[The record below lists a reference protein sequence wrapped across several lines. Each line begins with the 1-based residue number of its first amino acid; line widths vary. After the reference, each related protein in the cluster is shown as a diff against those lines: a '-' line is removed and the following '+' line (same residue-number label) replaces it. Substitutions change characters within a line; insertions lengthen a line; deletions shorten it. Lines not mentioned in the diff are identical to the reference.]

1 MFNNIYSSL
10 EQLGLTAQ
18 KRALHIQFS
27 NSSLNSQVF
36 LQRID
41 GQHAINQGVSVE
53 LICLSTNA
61 LLPLKQFIGCQVAVD
76 QVTDSGELFRST
88 GIITAASQ
96 GQSDG
101 ALTVYKLQL
110 EDATSLWHKR
120 RNSRVFM
127 NKSVLEITQILFSE
141 WQSNSA
147 LFAASLT
154 LDSSG
159 LSRDYDVRPFSM
171 QANET
176 DYAYLTR
183 LWRSEGINWL
193 IDESSLTVSTSNQ
206 DIQPQKLR
214 LIDSNSPFQRLS
226 RGNIRFHRS
235 HATEQSDSITSL
247 IAQRQLQSTAIHL
260 QRWQADSLSQ
270 EQGSGSV
277 LSSHQHS
284 SQRDNDS
291 LSLEQAWTVSP
302 AWISD
307 LNGEDQTTASG
318 NSQLEQLNQQLSDY
332 QALQAKSFIAHSTVR
347 DAQVGYRFELDEH
360 PEIDQQHAGDK
371 EFLILSKQFYNQNNL
386 PKELNQQIQQ
396 LLTLSHWNLTNHSE
410 RQGNQLTL
418 IRSSIKVVPEYD
430 PNQHR
435 PMAHVQRAKVV
446 GPSGES
452 IHVDAWGRI
461 KVRFLFTRTDDHS
474 HDGGAGAND
483 NDTDSAWVDV
493 LTSWAGEGYGAR
505 FHPRVGEIVVI
516 DFFDGNIDRP
526 FVTGRIHEAE
536 RNPTKFDI
544 KGQLP
549 DTKQLSGIRSQE
561 VDGAGF
567 NQLRFDDTTGQIST
581 QLHSSH
587 GATQLNLGNLSH
599 PKEQATSDGR
609 GEGFELRTDQYGAV
623 RAGQGLLLSSYAQ
636 DQAEGQ
642 HLNAEVAQ
650 QQLQGTATNSKAL
663 SDIAKN
669 QQTDAIESVEQLQQ
683 FAEQLEKDVAKFKQA
698 LILLSSPNSIGLST
712 AENIHLS
719 ADAQINHVAGDSI
732 NLSTQNNLITHAQNK
747 ISQFAAQGGI
757 KQVAAKGKVELQAQN
772 DGLDAI
778 ARKGIQI
785 TSTEDSVYITA
796 SKEIVLV
803 SDTSQVKINGSGV
816 FVTTGSKFEV
826 KAGQHVFTGG
836 ASVSADLPALPV
848 INLPPKELELQYL
861 YSDLKPVAQAPYKLI
876 FQDGTTQ
883 EGVLDSSGYAKVQIP
898 ANKIQSKVYYG
909 FSNIEAKPDQPKQQ
923 NNFKDKKVMSIVE
936 AEQLIEQ
943 YNKQELDHLLDEYFP
958 DEIQAMIDGQGVE
971 YDDHI
976 NDYVEKDLEQHNNSD
991 DAIADHAKEI
1001 PLNEQSTPHL
1011 GLGGDA

>member
-1 MFNNIYSSL
+1 
-10 EQLGLTAQ
+10 
-18 KRALHIQFS
+18 
-27 NSSLNSQVF
+27 
-36 LQRID
+36 
-41 GQHAINQGVSVE
+41 
-53 LICLSTNA
+53 
-61 LLPLKQFIGCQVAVD
+61 
-76 QVTDSGELFRST
+76 
-88 GIITAASQ
+88 
-96 GQSDG
+96 
-101 ALTVYKLQL
+101 
-110 EDATSLWHKR
+110 
-120 RNSRVFM
+120 
-127 NKSVLEITQILFSE
+127 
-141 WQSNSA
+141 
-147 LFAASLT
+147 
-154 LDSSG
+154 
-159 LSRDYDVRPFSM
+159 
-171 QANET
+171 
-176 DYAYLTR
+176 
-183 LWRSEGINWL
+183 
-193 IDESSLTVSTSNQ
+193 
-206 DIQPQKLR
+206 
-214 LIDSNSPFQRLS
+214 
-226 RGNIRFHRS
+226 
-235 HATEQSDSITSL
+235 
-247 IAQRQLQSTAIHL
+247 
-260 QRWQADSLSQ
+260 
-270 EQGSGSV
+270 
-277 LSSHQHS
+277 
-284 SQRDNDS
+284 
-291 LSLEQAWTVSP
+291 
-302 AWISD
+302 
-307 LNGEDQTTASG
+307 
-318 NSQLEQLNQQLSDY
+318 
-332 QALQAKSFIAHSTVR
+332 
-347 DAQVGYRFELDEH
+347 
-360 PEIDQQHAGDK
+360 
-371 EFLILSKQFYNQNNL
+371 
-386 PKELNQQIQQ
+386 
-396 LLTLSHWNLTNHSE
+396 
-410 RQGNQLTL
+410 
-418 IRSSIKVVPEYD
+418 
-430 PNQHR
+430 
-435 PMAHVQRAKVV
+435 KVV

-505 FHPRVGEIVVI
+505 FHPRIGEIVVI

-561 VDGAGF
+561 VDGEGF

-599 PKEQATSDGR
+599 PKEQASSDGR

-650 QQLQGTATNSKAL
+650 QQLQGTASNSKAL

-698 LILLSSPNSIGLST
+698 LILLSSPSSIGLST

-732 NLSTQNNLITHAQNK
+732 NLSTQNNFITHAQNK

-803 SDTSQVKINGSGV
+803 SDTSQMKINGSGV

-836 ASVSADLPALPV
+836 EKVPYSLPV
-848 INLPPKELELQYL
+848 LGEVKNFLELNYHWPTL
-861 YSDLKPVAQAPYKLI
+861 EPVKGAPYLVIFENGQKFTGTLDENGFAKLMNVPEN
-876 FQDGTTQ
+876 QAYEVWYGEDQ
-883 EGVLDSSGYAKVQIP
+883 REVSVDIP
-898 ANKIQSKVYYG
+898 ADSLLEN
-909 FSNIEAKPDQPKQQ
+909 FSD
-923 NNFKDKKVMSIVE
+923 
-936 AEQLIEQ
+936 
-943 YNKQELDHLLDEYFP
+943 
-958 DEIQAMIDGQGVE
+958 
-971 YDDHI
+971 DDHS
-976 NDYVEKDLEQHNNSD
+976 ELALLLENWDNNED
-991 DAIADHAKEI
+991 ED
-1001 PLNEQSTPHL
+1001 
-1011 GLGGDA
+1011 